1 MADLHEW
8 VAAGDLQRGQWLRTS
23 AGTFVQITAVRSWSQ
38 HKDVYVCR
46 VFEVNSHGVAT
57 PRYKLRKKGPDV
69 GAEDEGAHLTNRQAL
84 GEETERRRS
93 AVAGAPN
100 RAKDMA
106 NAWPQADG
114 AADGIGGVVVA
125 GITGVRLWQ
134 KMKQWW
140 KNR

>member
-1 MADLHEW
+1 M
-8 VAAGDLQRGQWLRTS
+8 
-23 AGTFVQITAVRSWSQ
+23 
-38 HKDVYVCR
+38 
-46 VFEVNSHGVAT
+46 
-57 PRYKLRKKGPDV
+57 
-69 GAEDEGAHLTNRQAL
+69 

-106 NAWPQADG
+106 HAWPQADG
-114 AADGIGGVVVA
+114 AADGIGGA